1 MHGPCQDSAVTGEL
15 MQLSI
20 RTILSVS
27 YDKAAGL
34 IHPTGKGFAD
44 GYLRPVEYLCPDYPE
59 NCPQPYVRRLW
70 INAIRSPTARRN
82 TEDSG

>member
-1 MHGPCQDSAVTGEL
+1 MHGPCQDSAVTREL

-27 YDKAAGL
+27 YDKGAGL
-34 IHPTGKGFAD
+34 INPAGKGFAD

-59 NCPQPYVRRLW
+59 YCPPPYVWHRW
-70 INAIRSPTARRN
+70 IGAHRQ
-82 TEDSG
+82 SGG